1 MLRLPSKPLDTLL
14 TRRSLLT
21 RLKRW
26 DDQEGWTTFFDTYW
40 SLIYSSALKM
50 GLAEDEAE
58 DVVQDTVIAVSKAMP
73 AFKYDPDR
81 GTFRAWLLKITSCRI
96 RDRIRRR
103 PNELLVQ
110 SLVNPNDEDESSD
123 PILNAQAPLPELEG
137 DWDNDWESALLNA
150 ALERV
155 KQRADPRYY
164 QIFELYVLEEWS
176 VQRICSFLNIGPA
189 RVYLARHRIRSVL
202 KKELKT
208 LKKTWQ

>member
-1 MLRLPSKPLDTLL
+1 MDTLV
-14 TRRSLLT
+14 TRKSLLT

-58 DVVQDTVIAVSKAMP
+58 DVVQETVISVIKAMP
-73 AFKYDPDR
+73 AFKYDPQR
-81 GTFRAWLLKITSCRI
+81 GTFRGWLLKITSCRI

-103 PNELLVQ
+103 PHELLVQ
-110 SLVNPNDEDESSD
+110 SIMDADNDDEASD
-123 PILNAQAPLPELEG
+123 PILSAQAPYPELENN
-137 DWDNDWESALLNA
+137 WDNDWESALLTA

-176 VQRICSFLNIGPA
+176 VPRICSFLNIGPA

-202 KKELKT
+202 KKELKA